1 MITIDDNGYR
11 TWEGLNRIKYRI
23 NIMIET
29 ESINKLVTELKK
41 GSCVRDD
48 ILEIILKN
56 NMRNFKLV
64 VTKMTINGEEDLIKF
79 LEDTKQK
86 LNKSDK

>member
-1 MITIDDNGYR
+1 MIIIDNNGYR
-11 TWEGLNRIKYRI
+11 TWESLNRIKYRI

-29 ESINKLVTELKK
+29 KCINKIDTIFKK
-41 GSCVRDD
+41 GSWIRND

-56 NMRNFKLV
+56 KMQGFNKLI
-64 VTKMTINGEEDLIKF
+64 VTKMTIRGEDELMKF

-86 LNKSDK
+86 LNN